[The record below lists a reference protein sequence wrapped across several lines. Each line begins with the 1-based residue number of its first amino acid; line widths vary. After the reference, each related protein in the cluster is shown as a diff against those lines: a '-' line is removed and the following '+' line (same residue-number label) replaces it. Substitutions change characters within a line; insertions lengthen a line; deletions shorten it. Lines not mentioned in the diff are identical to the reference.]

1 MAIPRALALTVVL
14 EALITLLLGVLLVVF
29 HNSET
34 TVSLVIGIVLIVLA
48 VIVASM
54 LVFPGLLKR
63 IVKETALCDL

>member
-14 EALITLLLGVLLVVF
+14 EALVTLLLGVLLVVF
-29 HNSET
+29 QSDP